1 MKILKNVCAMQKEA
15 LRLKRAARS
24 IGFVPTMGYLHE
36 GHAALL
42 RSARRENDVVVLSV
56 FVNPTQF
63 GPKED
68 FKKYPRDFKR
78 DAAIARGAGADIIF
92 FPSVRDMYPPDDYF
106 TPHPESH
113 IRKGMDEW
121 LSGGIPL
128 HGKRNTE
135 KKDALPASGGRA
147 VRPWS
152 FTYVDVNEVTETL
165 CGRSRPG
172 HFRGVATV
180 VAKLLNIVQ
189 CDRLYLGQKDFQQT
203 VVLRRMIADLNMPV
217 KVRVMPTVRESDGLA
232 MSSRNLYLSPSERQ
246 DALVLIKSLKSAGA
260 MIAKGERRA
269 KRVIAMI
276 KKMITKVP
284 SAKIDYIAITD
295 TVTLNGIKTI
305 DRDALIALAVFV
317 GRTRLIDNMIVRM
330 G

>member
-1 MKILKNVCAMQKEA
+1 M
-15 LRLKRAARS
+15 LRRV
-24 IGFVPTMGYLHE
+24 GFC
-36 GHAALL
+36 
-42 RSARRENDVVVLSV
+42 
-56 FVNPTQF
+56 
-63 GPKED
+63 
-68 FKKYPRDFKR
+68 
-78 DAAIARGAGADIIF
+78 
-92 FPSVRDMYPPDDYF
+92 F
-106 TPHPESH
+106 TPQAESH
-113 IRKGMDEW
+113 IREDMDEW